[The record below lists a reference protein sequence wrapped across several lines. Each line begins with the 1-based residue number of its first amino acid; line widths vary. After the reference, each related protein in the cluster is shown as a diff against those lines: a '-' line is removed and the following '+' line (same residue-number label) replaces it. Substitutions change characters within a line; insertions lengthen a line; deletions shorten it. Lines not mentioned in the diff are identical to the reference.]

1 MGVEVVVASSMEE
14 EVVVVEY
21 LLDCYQVTGV
31 VEVVEVNP
39 KSLKSYLLLH
49 FFHSSFLVVSL
60 HLKTLEYCP

>member
-1 MGVEVVVASSMEE
+1 MGVEVVASSMK
-14 EVVVVEY
+14 EVVVVEF

-31 VEVVEVNP
+31 VEVVGVNP

-60 HLKTLEYCP
+60 HLKILEYCP